1 METVLLMIIKKL
13 EAGDVKSAKKYAEKF
28 IAEIDNKELDKGAVK
43 ELLKCWIDKNTP
55 LAVLD

>member
-1 METVLLMIIKKL
+1 MLMIIKKL

-28 IAEIDNKELDKGAVK
+28 IAEIDNKELDKGTVK